1 MFRIGIIGAGHI
13 AEKMATTLH
22 GMDGVEAYAVASRQ
36 LERAQEFASRRDFR
50 KAYGSYEALADDPEV
65 DLIYSD
71 SPLPA
76 LPACEDVPGKRKAGA
91 VRKGL
96 YGQRT

>member
-50 KAYGSYEALADDPEV
+50 KAYGSTRRRPGCRPY
-65 DLIYSD
+65 IYSD
-71 SPLPA
+71 STLPA

-91 VRKGL
+91 VRKSL